1 MQLPDPEEPSGSKF
15 EISLLYRMTISP
27 PYCGIPRLSHQFP
40 VVVEAG
46 VVVGL
51 DVEVIFVVDTGI
63 EVET

>member
-1 MQLPDPEEPSGSKF
+1 
-15 EISLLYRMTISP
+15 MTISP

-63 EVET
+63 EVETGVLVEAKV